1 MFAKYNAGLQVAFVE
16 ITKYQNQVSQ
26 KTMVKRM
33 INWIQVQNNL
43 TITLDKTNVKDDTLG
58 NWLGF
63 VS

>member
-1 MFAKYNAGLQVAFVE
+1 MFAKYNAELQVAFVE
-16 ITKYQNQVSQ
+16 ITKYKNQVSQ